1 MTKGKDMGEE
11 ESARLFSL
19 SSWMFEN
26 QSSEVD
32 VFLHPGEPGWE
43 SLAGCLTAS
52 LEPWEL

>member
-1 MTKGKDMGEE
+1 MGEE
-11 ESARLFSL
+11 EPARLFSL
-19 SSWMFEN
+19 RSWMFEN